1 MIKQKKRKR
10 ICNRKKERKLSIFIK
25 NILYRETDIDAIK
38 NLLEIIYESIKLQD
52 KKKYMQKSV

>member
-10 ICNRKKERKLSIFIK
+10 ICNRKKERKLSMFMK
-25 NILYRETDIDAIK
+25 NKLYRENHKDAIK
-38 NLLEIIYESIKLQD
+38 SLLEIIYESIKLQD

>member
-10 ICNRKKERKLSIFIK
+10 ICNRKKERKLSMFIK
-25 NILYRETDIDAIK
+25 KKLYRENHKDAIK
-38 NLLEIIYESIKLQD
+38 SLLEIIYESIKLQD

>member
-25 NILYRETDIDAIK
+25 NILYRENHKDAIK

>member
-10 ICNRKKERKLSIFIK
+10 ICNGKKERKLSMFMK
-25 NILYRETDIDAIK
+25 NKLYRENHKDAIK
-38 NLLEIIYESIKLQD
+38 SLLEIIYESIKLQD